1 MSTSVIFKVGDAVL
15 LRVEHRIYLP
25 QVGDNLVFNTDKY
38 VVVKIE
44 HRYADIEFAEC
55 TAVVV
60 YLAAYYEPDDGPL
73 SDVQHAAIR
82 EASKA
87 SDIPWQNFTKGLFE
101 PPKEVTYSELHA
113 TIAYEH

>member
-1 MSTSVIFKVGDAVL
+1 MSTKVIFKVRDKVL
-15 LRVEHRIYLP
+15 LQVEHRIYLP
-25 QVGDNLVFNTDKY
+25 QVGDNLVFNTDRY

-44 HRYADIEFAEC
+44 HRFADIEFAEC
-55 TAVVV
+55 TAVIV

-87 SDIPWQNFTKGLFE
+87 SSIPWQNFTEGLFSE
-101 PPKEVTYSELHA
+101 PRKIETKEYM
-113 TIAYEH
+113 TITAVN